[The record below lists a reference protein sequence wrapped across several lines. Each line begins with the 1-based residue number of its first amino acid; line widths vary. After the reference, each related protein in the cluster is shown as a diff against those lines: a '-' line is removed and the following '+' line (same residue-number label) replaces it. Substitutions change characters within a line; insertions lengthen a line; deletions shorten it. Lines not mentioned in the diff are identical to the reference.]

1 MAAFEL
7 IMTITAE
14 NKAAMDHQ
22 IAEAERIAIARAVV
36 DGTKGI
42 MVTRHKPNLCTVVL
56 SDEVPYGLTR
66 ERLLM

>member
-1 MAAFEL
+1 
-7 IMTITAE
+7 
-14 NKAAMDHQ
+14 MDHH

-42 MVTRHKPNLCTVVL
+42 MVTRHRPNLCTVVL

-66 ERLLM
+66 ERLLN